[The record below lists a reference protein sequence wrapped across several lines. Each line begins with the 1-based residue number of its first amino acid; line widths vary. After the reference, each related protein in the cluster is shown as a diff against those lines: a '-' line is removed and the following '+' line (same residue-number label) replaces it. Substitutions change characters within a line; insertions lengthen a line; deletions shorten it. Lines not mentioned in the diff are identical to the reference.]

1 MIELYKN
8 LSEKFVKSVKFRV
21 ERFLIR
27 GPFYQILFIGAVICF
42 ISFTFGQMLFW
53 VDPTESD
60 LFKNAWWAFL
70 RMSDPGYLG
79 DDNGT
84 YRRILATV
92 LTILGYVLF
101 MGSLVA
107 IMTQWLYK
115 TMKELESGFTPMN
128 TVGHISILGYTNRT
142 PLIIGQILT
151 SKDKMNIILK
161 KLKRSGPAVAV
172 LNETVGYELIADL
185 KADLPRKTN
194 VKRVV
199 FRSGDLISSEDLG
212 RINVERS
219 SVVII
224 PAKISVSDR
233 GFSSDMSMIKA
244 LLTIKNR
251 AELAGVKLP
260 KVVAE
265 VLDEK
270 LKDTAKKLYGDS
282 LEVVSSRSLVA
293 RLISQNIHHPG
304 LSNVYAELMSQ
315 NEGSEIYVKTF
326 NELMGLSWGEVAF
339 RFKNSV
345 AIGIVSADKT
355 KAVRIAPSLDSKIE
369 EGDLIV
375 FIAKSFAQ
383 IVLSPS
389 GNKSDS
395 EIISVERSIAE
406 VVKTDKKLLLMGW
419 SEKALYVVKE
429 VIKSESYSFNVD
441 IVSIHES
448 EERERTITSLV
459 GAELKGRVRNIELDY
474 AQPET
479 FDQIDIESYDN
490 ILFMTN
496 DWISSVGEADARSIL
511 GVLNLRSK
519 EGEKKTSSSVL
530 IELSDPE
537 NEKLFSK
544 RSGETIISPIVVS
557 SLIANISLRPELSRV
572 FDVLFDSGGAEIF
585 FKSAKQLQFTGAL
598 SFGDIQQ
605 KLKSQTSIPIGL
617 RHRETDLYH
626 INPEFSEVFSNIE
639 NFDVILLG

>member
-1 MIELYKN
+1 MIDLHKKVSN
-8 LSEKFVKSVKFRV
+8 KFVKSVKFRV

-27 GPFYQILFIGAVICF
+27 GPFYQILFIGAVICL
-42 ISFTFGQMLFW
+42 ISLAFGQMLFW
-53 VDPTESD
+53 VDPAESD
-60 LFKNAWWAFL
+60 LSKNAWWAFL

-92 LTILGYVLF
+92 LTLLGYVLF

-115 TMKELESGFTPMN
+115 TMKELESGLTPMS
-128 TVGHISILGYTNRT
+128 TVGHITILGYTNRT
-142 PLIIGQILT
+142 PIIIGQILA
-151 SKDKMNIILK
+151 SKDRLHRFLK
-161 KLKRSGPAVAV
+161 KLKKSGPTVAV
-172 LNETVGYELIADL
+172 LNESVGYELISDL
-185 KADLPRKTN
+185 KDDLPKSTDI
-194 VKRVV
+194 KRVI
-199 FRSGDLISSEDLG
+199 FRSGDLISTEDLG
-212 RINVERS
+212 RVNVERS

-233 GFSSDMSMIKA
+233 GFSSDISMVKA

-251 AELAGVKLP
+251 AELAGVEPP

-270 LKDTAKKLYGDS
+270 LKDTSKKLYGEG

-304 LSNVYAELMSQ
+304 LSNVYSELMSQ
-315 NEGSEIYVKTF
+315 DFGSEIYVKSF
-326 NELMGLSWGEVAF
+326 DELVGQRWGDVAF
-339 RFKNSV
+339 KFKTSV
-345 AIGIVSADKT
+345 AIGILGLKNGKGA
-355 KAVRIAPSLDSKIE
+355 RIAPHLDERIE
-369 EGDLIV
+369 KDDLIV
-375 FIAKSFAQ
+375 FISKSFDQ
-383 IVLSPS
+383 IEMAPKSS
-389 GNKSDS
+389 GLISD
-395 EIISVERSIAE
+395 EHRVEAKA
-406 VVKTDKKLLLMGW
+406 VDLVKTEKKLLLMGW
-419 SEKALYVVKE
+419 SEKALYVVRE
-429 VIKSESYSFNVD
+429 LIKSESFNFTVD
-441 IVSIHES
+441 IVSIHEI
-448 EERERTITSLV
+448 EERERLLR
-459 GAELKGRVRNIELDY
+459 ELIGSDTDNRINNIELDY
-474 AQPET
+474 ADPET
-479 FDQIDIESYDN
+479 FEKIDLNSYDN

-519 EGEKKTSSSVL
+519 SELDKMDSSVL

-537 NEKLFSK
+537 NEKLFYK

-585 FKSAKQLQFTGAL
+585 FKSSLSLNLSGDL

-605 KLKSQTSIPIGL
+605 KLKSQISIPIGL
-617 RHRETDLYH
+617 RSRQDNKYY
-626 INPEFSEVFSNIE
+626 INPSLTQVFSKIE